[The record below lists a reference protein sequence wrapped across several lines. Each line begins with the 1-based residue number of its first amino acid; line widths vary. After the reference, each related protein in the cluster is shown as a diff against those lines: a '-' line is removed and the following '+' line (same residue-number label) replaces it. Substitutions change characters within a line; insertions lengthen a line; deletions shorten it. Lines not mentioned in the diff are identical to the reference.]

1 MYGLV
6 EINQDDEHEFDEEL
20 FRMVSELF
28 VSDFDEYM
36 DDEYAL
42 PHRAECFSPEF
53 RPEDMWI
60 GPSYFIYNPCDPAGK
75 VDSILYEIIPT
86 LRQYIADGVF
96 INPDEAEKVID
107 KLMEIVTAE

>member
-1 MYGLV
+1 
-6 EINQDDEHEFDEEL
+6 
-20 FRMVSELF
+20 
-28 VSDFDEYM
+28 
-36 DDEYAL
+36 
-42 PHRAECFSPEF
+42 
-53 RPEDMWI
+53 MWI